1 MSETRLKQLRT
12 AAVEQLTQIYDLGEE
27 PEDDDVVVMGP
38 KFNYVEYYSN
48 FLPSGAPD
56 SYGVTGTTDATQY
69 FRDLW
74 SEGGLLSGFVRFAST
89 ALEGLFASASNP
101 FAHSDLTH
109 SDVRRLVDAIAARHL
124 PGAIAEVH
132 AGERFPGRVLPQQD
146 DDERAGIDLRIVA
159 GGEELT
165 FQVKSSWES
174 FPSPSPSAARDA
186 DVLVAV
192 RVSDDLTC
200 ELQVVWSA

>member
-27 PEDDDVVVMGP
+27 SDDDDVVVMGP
-38 KFNYVEYYSN
+38 KFNYVEYYPN

-56 SYGVTGTTDATQY
+56 SYGVTGTTDATRY
-69 FRDLW
+69 FRELW
-74 SEGGLLSGFVRFAST
+74 SEGGLLPGFVRFAST
-89 ALEGLFASASNP
+89 ALEGLFASDRNP

-109 SDVRRLVDAIAARHL
+109 PDVRRLVDAIAARHL
-124 PGAIAEVH
+124 PAALSEAYV
-132 AGERFPGRVLPQQD
+132 GERFPGRVLPQQD
-146 DDERAGIDLRIVA
+146 DDERSGIDLRVVA

-165 FQVKSSWES
+165 FQVKSSWER
-174 FPSPSPSAARDA
+174 FPSPAPSRARDA
-186 DVLVAV
+186 EVLVAV